1 MRFKVRRWRIRMK
14 VDIIF
19 TADDIKRER
28 IEGRSVVVIDV
39 LRATSVMVTAIAR
52 GVEEIHVFREVEEV
66 FEAASGVEGAILCG
80 ERRGL
85 KVEGFD
91 YGNSPLE
98 YGEEVAGRRMYMTT
112 SNGTKALVGSSSGR
126 RVFAGS
132 FLNLDA
138 VIKRLIEEGED
149 VAVVCAGTDGEFS
162 LDDALCAGMIAEGIA
177 RGGRE
182 VHLTDSALAMRG
194 IALGCADPREKL
206 AGSRHYSYLESIDF
220 HEDLNYCLS
229 LNSFDIVPEYRK
241 GVVRVVKP

>member
-1 MRFKVRRWRIRMK
+1 MK

-19 TADDIKRER
+19 TADDIRRER
-28 IEGRSVVVIDV
+28 IEGRNIVVIDV

-52 GVEEIHVFREVEEV
+52 GVEEIHVFRDVEEV
-66 FEAASGVEGAILCG
+66 FEAARGRKDTILCG

-85 KVEGFD
+85 KVEGFH

-98 YGEEVAGRRMYMTT
+98 YGEEVEGKKMYMTT
-112 SNGTKALVGSSSGR
+112 SNGTKALVGSSNGR

-138 VIKRLIEEGED
+138 VVRRVLEEDED
-149 VAVVCAGTDGEFS
+149 LVVVCAGTDGEFS

-177 RGGRE
+177 QGKRE
-182 VHLTDSALAMRG
+182 VSFTDSALAMRA
-194 IALGCADPREKL
+194 IAMGCREPKDKL

-220 HEDLNYCLS
+220 HEDLNYCLT
-229 LNSFDIVPEYRK
+229 LNLYDIVPEYRE
-241 GVVRVVKP
+241 GVVKAHVNQD